1 MKSYIFTLITK
12 LFASSMTIKG
22 RLDQINTKQNT
33 KLVLTFAFSQFY
45 WKLLLNNLVK
55 KLFDQIDFSF
65 NGDSNKKTLFYLKM
79 LLKCLKMVE

>member
-1 MKSYIFTLITK
+1 MKIYIFTLITK
-12 LFASSMTIKG
+12 LFAYSMTIKG
-22 RLDQINTKQNT
+22 RLDQINAKQNT
-33 KLVLTFAFSQFY
+33 KFVLTFAFSQFY

-65 NGDSNKKTLFYLKM
+65 NGDSNKKIVFSLKM

>member
-33 KLVLTFAFSQFY
+33 KFILTFAFSQFY
-45 WKLLLNNLVK
+45 WKLLLSNLVT

-65 NGDSNKKTLFYLKM
+65 NGGSNKKTVFSLKI
-79 LLKCLKMVE
+79 LLKCLKMAE

>member
-22 RLDQINTKQNT
+22 RLDQINTKQNA
-33 KLVLTFAFSQFY
+33 KFILTFAFSQFY

-65 NGDSNKKTLFYLKM
+65 NGDSNKKTVFSLKM